1 MIFLPIEYRRDSMND
16 ICEEQVLS
24 DLVVVKRS
32 GQRVSFNGTKIA
44 IAIKKAFDN
53 VDVDISLKKVNKV
66 YEDVL
71 WYIKNNYATRKTIN
85 VEDIQDIIETKLKEN
100 KFYDVYQAFSDYR
113 IKRAASRKA
122 FSIKQQHKFVRA
134 IERIINE
141 NKSVIGKPNDILL
154 DFGKTISCEYT
165 KAYVLDNKFVR
176 AHDDG
181 SIYIHNLDYFNL
193 GNLSSTHLK
202 FDNVIN
208 NNFPLDL
215 IQMAINAKSEIDGEI
230 TLSKFDYILV
240 PELISKFKGE
250 LKNAI
255 EAYLNIEGF
264 CEYVDVS
271 KIEELIDKENT
282 LNINIDVFDSILLNK
297 RVKELIVL
305 AYNTSYKKT
314 IEWLS
319 AGIKQLLL
327 HLNNNFQENKK
338 YSISLGT
345 NDSYEGNLINNC
357 YVKQL
362 LEVDYL
368 ENLTTIFKIRKNNNM
383 ELYNKIVETIE
394 SGKNVAL
401 SFIESSYND
410 DAENEVEY
418 FSNGR
423 RIFENE
429 LYDSRSSIGRMIV
442 ASVSVNMGRL
452 GFEYKN
458 KNLKDFYLEFDGM
471 LELAKNVLLSI
482 FENMGNKYKE
492 NYRFVFNNNILD
504 DDKLENG
511 QKIRKILKKGALN
524 IELVGLFEC
533 VINLEEDLEK
543 QKELLLKILKF
554 ANEKVS
560 KFIDESRLNFIISE
574 TSKSRPLKK
583 LMDLDKAI
591 YGIKKGVSD
600 KPNYSRIDR
609 LFNYKDDI
617 NNDFKY
623 IGKYQKMLSGGCL
636 IEIELPKNISC
647 NKISDMINLAI
658 DSDIGFLK
666 IMVKR

>member
-1 MIFLPIEYRRDSMND
+1 MND

-71 WYIKNNYATRKTIN
+71 CYIKNNYATRKTIN

-240 PELISKFKGE
+240 PELISKFKSE

-282 LNINIDVFDSILLNK
+282 LNINIGVFDSILLNK

-368 ENLTTIFKIRKNNNM
+368 ENLTTIFKIRKNNNI
-383 ELYNKIVETIE
+383 ELYNKIVETIA

-533 VINLEEDLEK
+533 VINLEEDLAK

>member
-1 MIFLPIEYRRDSMND
+1 MND

-71 WYIKNNYATRKTIN
+71 CYIKNNYATRKTIN

-282 LNINIDVFDSILLNK
+282 LNINIGVFDSILLNK
-297 RVKELIVL
+297 RVRELIVL
-305 AYNTSYKKT
+305 AYNASYKKT

-345 NDSYEGNLINNC
+345 NDSYEGNLINSC

-368 ENLTTIFKIRKNNNM
+368 KNLTTIFKIRKNNNI
-383 ELYNKIVETIE
+383 ELYNKIVETIA

-666 IMVKR
+666 MMVKR

>member
-1 MIFLPIEYRRDSMND
+1 MND

-240 PELISKFKGE
+240 PELISRFKSE

-282 LNINIDVFDSILLNK
+282 LNINIGVFDSILLNK
-297 RVKELIVL
+297 RVRELIVL
-305 AYNTSYKKT
+305 AYNASYKKT

-345 NDSYEGNLINNC
+345 NDSYEGNLINSC

-368 ENLTTIFKIRKNNNM
+368 KNLTTIFKIRKNNNI
-383 ELYNKIVETIE
+383 ELYNKIVETIA

-560 KFIDESRLNFIISE
+560 KFIDESRLNFILSE

>member
-1 MIFLPIEYRRDSMND
+1 MND

-240 PELISKFKGE
+240 PELISRFKSE

-282 LNINIDVFDSILLNK
+282 LNINIGVFDSILLNK
-297 RVKELIVL
+297 RVRELIVL
-305 AYNTSYKKT
+305 AYNASYKKT

-394 SGKNVAL
+394 SAKNVAL

-452 GFEYKN
+452 GFENKN

-533 VINLEEDLEK
+533 VINLEEDLAK

>member
-1 MIFLPIEYRRDSMND
+1 MND

-71 WYIKNNYATRKTIN
+71 CYIKNNYATRKTIN

-305 AYNTSYKKT
+305 AYNASYKKT

-345 NDSYEGNLINNC
+345 NDSYEGNLINSC

-368 ENLTTIFKIRKNNNM
+368 KNLTTIFKIRKNNNI

-600 KPNYSRIDR
+600 KTNYSRIDR

-666 IMVKR
+666 MMVKR

>member
-1 MIFLPIEYRRDSMND
+1 MND

-71 WYIKNNYATRKTIN
+71 CYIKNNYATRKTIN

-141 NKSVIGKPNDILL
+141 NKSVIEKPNDILL

-240 PELISKFKGE
+240 PELISKFKSE

-282 LNINIDVFDSILLNK
+282 LNINIGVFDSILLNK

-305 AYNTSYKKT
+305 AYNASYKKT

-533 VINLEEDLEK
+533 VINLEEDLAK

>member
-1 MIFLPIEYRRDSMND
+1 MND

-240 PELISKFKGE
+240 PELISRFKSE

-282 LNINIDVFDSILLNK
+282 LNINIGVFDSILLNK

-383 ELYNKIVETIE
+383 ELYNKIVETIA

-533 VINLEEDLEK
+533 VINLEEDLAK

>member
-1 MIFLPIEYRRDSMND
+1 MND

-71 WYIKNNYATRKTIN
+71 CYIKNNYATRKTIN

-282 LNINIDVFDSILLNK
+282 LNINIGVFDSILLNK
-297 RVKELIVL
+297 RVRELIVL
-305 AYNTSYKKT
+305 AYNASYKKT

-368 ENLTTIFKIRKNNNM
+368 ENLTTIFKIRKNNNI

-533 VINLEEDLEK
+533 VINLEEDLAK

-560 KFIDESRLNFIISE
+560 KFIDESRLNFILSE

>member
-1 MIFLPIEYRRDSMND
+1 MND

-71 WYIKNNYATRKTIN
+71 CYIKNNYATRKTIN

-282 LNINIDVFDSILLNK
+282 LNINIGVFDSILLNK
-297 RVKELIVL
+297 RVRELIVL
-305 AYNTSYKKT
+305 AYNASYKKT

-560 KFIDESRLNFIISE
+560 KFIDESRLNFILSE

>member
-1 MIFLPIEYRRDSMND
+1 MND

-240 PELISKFKGE
+240 PELISRFKSE

-282 LNINIDVFDSILLNK
+282 LNINIGVFDSILLNK
-297 RVKELIVL
+297 RVRELIVL
-305 AYNTSYKKT
+305 AYNASYKKT

-345 NDSYEGNLINNC
+345 NDSYEGNLINSC

-368 ENLTTIFKIRKNNNM
+368 KNLTTIFKIRKNNNI

-560 KFIDESRLNFIISE
+560 KFIDESRLNFILSE

-666 IMVKR
+666 MMVKR

>member
-1 MIFLPIEYRRDSMND
+1 MND

-282 LNINIDVFDSILLNK
+282 LNINIGVFDSILLNK

-452 GFEYKN
+452 GFENKN

-533 VINLEEDLEK
+533 VINLEEDLEN

-560 KFIDESRLNFIISE
+560 KFIDESRLNFILSE

-600 KPNYSRIDR
+600 KPNYFRIDR

>member
-1 MIFLPIEYRRDSMND
+1 MND

-71 WYIKNNYATRKTIN
+71 CYIKNNYATRKTIN

-181 SIYIHNLDYFNL
+181 SIYVHNLDYFNL

-240 PELISKFKGE
+240 PELISRFKSE

-282 LNINIDVFDSILLNK
+282 LNINIGVFDSILLNK
-297 RVKELIVL
+297 RVRELIVL
-305 AYNTSYKKT
+305 AYNASYKKT

-383 ELYNKIVETIE
+383 ELYNKIVETIA

-533 VINLEEDLEK
+533 VINLEEDLAK

-666 IMVKR
+666 IMVKRQFKYDD

>member
-1 MIFLPIEYRRDSMND
+1 MND

-71 WYIKNNYATRKTIN
+71 CYIKNNYATRKTIN

-240 PELISKFKGE
+240 PELISKFKSE

-282 LNINIDVFDSILLNK
+282 LNINIGVFDSILLNK
-297 RVKELIVL
+297 RVRELIVL
-305 AYNTSYKKT
+305 AYNASYKKT

-345 NDSYEGNLINNC
+345 NDSYEGNLINSC

-368 ENLTTIFKIRKNNNM
+368 KNLTTIFKIRKNNSI
-383 ELYNKIVETIE
+383 ELYNKIVETIA

-560 KFIDESRLNFIISE
+560 KFIDESRLNFILSE

-600 KPNYSRIDR
+600 KPNYFRIDR

-666 IMVKR
+666 MMVKR

>member
-1 MIFLPIEYRRDSMND
+1 MND

-32 GQRVSFNGTKIA
+32 GQRVSFNRTKIA

-240 PELISKFKGE
+240 PELISRFKSE

-282 LNINIDVFDSILLNK
+282 LNINIGVFDSILLNK

-533 VINLEEDLEK
+533 VINLEEDLAK

>member
-1 MIFLPIEYRRDSMND
+1 MND

-71 WYIKNNYATRKTIN
+71 CYIKNNYATRKTIN

-240 PELISKFKGE
+240 PELISKFKSE

-282 LNINIDVFDSILLNK
+282 LNINIGVFDSILLNK

-401 SFIESSYND
+401 SFVESSYND

-524 IELVGLFEC
+524 IELGGLFEC
-533 VINLEEDLEK
+533 VINLEEDLAK

>member
-1 MIFLPIEYRRDSMND
+1 MND

-71 WYIKNNYATRKTIN
+71 CYIKNNYATRKTIN

-240 PELISKFKGE
+240 PELISRFKSE

-282 LNINIDVFDSILLNK
+282 LNINIGVFDSILLNK
-297 RVKELIVL
+297 RVRELIVL
-305 AYNTSYKKT
+305 AYNASYKKT

-533 VINLEEDLEK
+533 VINLEEDLAK

-666 IMVKR
+666 IMMKR

>member
-1 MIFLPIEYRRDSMND
+1 MND

-71 WYIKNNYATRKTIN
+71 CYIKNNYATRKTIN

-240 PELISKFKGE
+240 PELISRFKSE

-282 LNINIDVFDSILLNK
+282 LNINIGVFDSILLNK
-297 RVKELIVL
+297 RVRELIVL
-305 AYNTSYKKT
+305 AYNASYKKT

-394 SGKNVAL
+394 SAKNVAL

-452 GFEYKN
+452 GFENKN

-533 VINLEEDLEK
+533 VINLEEDLAK

>member
-1 MIFLPIEYRRDSMND
+1 MND

-240 PELISKFKGE
+240 PELISRFKSE

-297 RVKELIVL
+297 RVRELIVL
-305 AYNTSYKKT
+305 AYNASYKKT

-345 NDSYEGNLINNC
+345 NDSYEGNLINRC

-368 ENLTTIFKIRKNNNM
+368 KNLTTIFKIRKNNNI
-383 ELYNKIVETIE
+383 ELYNKIVETIA

-452 GFEYKN
+452 GFEN

-533 VINLEEDLEK
+533 VINLEEDLAK

-666 IMVKR
+666 MMVKR

>member
-1 MIFLPIEYRRDSMND
+1 MND

-71 WYIKNNYATRKTIN
+71 CYIKNNYATRKTIN

-282 LNINIDVFDSILLNK
+282 LNINIGVFDSILLNK

-305 AYNTSYKKT
+305 AYNASYKKT

-533 VINLEEDLEK
+533 VINLEEDLAK

>member
-1 MIFLPIEYRRDSMND
+1 MND

-71 WYIKNNYATRKTIN
+71 CYIKNNYATRKTIN

-240 PELISKFKGE
+240 PELISRFKSE

-297 RVKELIVL
+297 RVRELIVL
-305 AYNTSYKKT
+305 AYNASYKKT

-345 NDSYEGNLINNC
+345 NDSYEGNLINSC

-401 SFIESSYND
+401 SFVESSYND

-533 VINLEEDLEK
+533 VINLEEDLAK

-666 IMVKR
+666 IMVKRQFKYDD

>member
-1 MIFLPIEYRRDSMND
+1 MND

-71 WYIKNNYATRKTIN
+71 CYIKNNYATRKTIN

-240 PELISKFKGE
+240 PELISKFKSE

-282 LNINIDVFDSILLNK
+282 LNINIGVFDSILLNK
-297 RVKELIVL
+297 RVRELIVL
-305 AYNTSYKKT
+305 AYNASYKKT

-345 NDSYEGNLINNC
+345 NDSYEGNLINSC

-368 ENLTTIFKIRKNNNM
+368 KNLTTIFKIRKNNNI

-560 KFIDESRLNFIISE
+560 KFIDESRLNFILSE

-600 KPNYSRIDR
+600 KTNYSRIDR

-666 IMVKR
+666 MMVKR

>member
-1 MIFLPIEYRRDSMND
+1 MND

-71 WYIKNNYATRKTIN
+71 CYIKNNYATRKTIN

-240 PELISKFKGE
+240 PELISKFKSE

-282 LNINIDVFDSILLNK
+282 LNINIGVFDSILLNK
-297 RVKELIVL
+297 RVRELIVL
-305 AYNTSYKKT
+305 AYNASYKKT

-345 NDSYEGNLINNC
+345 NDSYEGNLINSC

-368 ENLTTIFKIRKNNNM
+368 KNLTTIFKIRKNNNI
-383 ELYNKIVETIE
+383 ELYNKIVETIA

-533 VINLEEDLEK
+533 VINLEEDLAK

-600 KPNYSRIDR
+600 KPNYFRIDR

>member
-1 MIFLPIEYRRDSMND
+1 MND

-71 WYIKNNYATRKTIN
+71 CYIKNNYATRKTIN

-240 PELISKFKGE
+240 PELISKFKSE

-282 LNINIDVFDSILLNK
+282 LNINIGVFDSILLNK
-297 RVKELIVL
+297 RVRELIVL
-305 AYNTSYKKT
+305 AYNASYKKT

-345 NDSYEGNLINNC
+345 NDSYEGNLINSC

-368 ENLTTIFKIRKNNNM
+368 ENLTTIFKIRKNNNI
-383 ELYNKIVETIE
+383 ELYNKIVETIA

-533 VINLEEDLEK
+533 VINLEEDLAK

>member
-1 MIFLPIEYRRDSMND
+1 MND

-71 WYIKNNYATRKTIN
+71 CYIKNNYATRKTIN

-240 PELISKFKGE
+240 PELISRFKSE

-282 LNINIDVFDSILLNK
+282 LNINIGVFDSILLNK
-297 RVKELIVL
+297 RVRELIVL
-305 AYNTSYKKT
+305 AYNASYKKT

-533 VINLEEDLEK
+533 VINLEEDLAK

>member
-1 MIFLPIEYRRDSMND
+1 MND

-71 WYIKNNYATRKTIN
+71 CYIKNNYATRKTIN

-240 PELISKFKGE
+240 PELISKFKSE

-297 RVKELIVL
+297 RVRELIVL
-305 AYNTSYKKT
+305 AYNASYKKT

-401 SFIESSYND
+401 SFVESSYND

>member
-1 MIFLPIEYRRDSMND
+1 MND

-240 PELISKFKGE
+240 PELISKFKSE

-282 LNINIDVFDSILLNK
+282 LNINIGVFDSILLNK

-368 ENLTTIFKIRKNNNM
+368 ENLTTIFKIRKNNNI
-383 ELYNKIVETIE
+383 ELYNKIVETIA

-533 VINLEEDLEK
+533 VINLEEDLAK

>member
-1 MIFLPIEYRRDSMND
+1 MND

-394 SGKNVAL
+394 GGKNVAL
-401 SFIESSYND
+401 SFVESSYND
-410 DAENEVEY
+410 DSENEVEY

-533 VINLEEDLEK
+533 VINLEEDLAK

-636 IEIELPKNISC
+636 IKIELPKNISC

>member
-1 MIFLPIEYRRDSMND
+1 MND

-71 WYIKNNYATRKTIN
+71 CYIKNNYATRKTIN

-240 PELISKFKGE
+240 PELISRFKSE

-345 NDSYEGNLINNC
+345 NDRYEGNLINNC

-533 VINLEEDLEK
+533 VINLEEDLAK

-560 KFIDESRLNFIISE
+560 KFIDESRLNFILSE

>member
-1 MIFLPIEYRRDSMND
+1 MND

-71 WYIKNNYATRKTIN
+71 CYIKNNYATRKTIN

-240 PELISKFKGE
+240 PELISKFKSE

-305 AYNTSYKKT
+305 AYNASYKKT

-345 NDSYEGNLINNC
+345 NDSYEGNLINSC

-368 ENLTTIFKIRKNNNM
+368 KNLTTIFKIRKNNNI
-383 ELYNKIVETIE
+383 ELYNKIVETIA

-666 IMVKR
+666 MMVKR

>member
-1 MIFLPIEYRRDSMND
+1 MIVLPIEYRRDSMND

-71 WYIKNNYATRKTIN
+71 CYIKNNYATRKTIN

-282 LNINIDVFDSILLNK
+282 LNINIGVFDSILLNK

-305 AYNTSYKKT
+305 AYNASYKKT

-345 NDSYEGNLINNC
+345 NDSYEGNLINSC

-368 ENLTTIFKIRKNNNM
+368 KNLTTIFKIRKNNNI
-383 ELYNKIVETIE
+383 ELYNKIVETIA

-666 IMVKR
+666 MMVKR

>member
-1 MIFLPIEYRRDSMND
+1 MND

-71 WYIKNNYATRKTIN
+71 CYIKNNYATRKTIN

-240 PELISKFKGE
+240 PELISKFKSE

-282 LNINIDVFDSILLNK
+282 LNINIAVFDSILLNK
-297 RVKELIVL
+297 RVRELIVL
-305 AYNTSYKKT
+305 AYNASYKKT

-533 VINLEEDLEK
+533 VINLEEDLAK

>member
-1 MIFLPIEYRRDSMND
+1 MND

-71 WYIKNNYATRKTIN
+71 CYIKNNYATRKTIN

-282 LNINIDVFDSILLNK
+282 LNINIGVFDSILLNK

-533 VINLEEDLEK
+533 VINLEEDLAK

-560 KFIDESRLNFIISE
+560 KFIDESRLNFILSE

>member
-1 MIFLPIEYRRDSMND
+1 MND

-71 WYIKNNYATRKTIN
+71 CYIKNNYATRKTIN

-282 LNINIDVFDSILLNK
+282 LNINIGVFDSILLNK
-297 RVKELIVL
+297 RVRELIVL

>member
-1 MIFLPIEYRRDSMND
+1 MND

-71 WYIKNNYATRKTIN
+71 CYIKNNYATRKTIN

-240 PELISKFKGE
+240 PELISKFKSE

-297 RVKELIVL
+297 RVRELIVL
-305 AYNTSYKKT
+305 AYNASYKKT

-345 NDSYEGNLINNC
+345 NDSYEGNLINSC

-368 ENLTTIFKIRKNNNM
+368 KNLTTIFKIRKNNNI
-383 ELYNKIVETIE
+383 ELYNKIVETIA

-560 KFIDESRLNFIISE
+560 KFIDESRLNFILSE

-666 IMVKR
+666 MMVKR

>member
-1 MIFLPIEYRRDSMND
+1 MND

-71 WYIKNNYATRKTIN
+71 CYIKNNYATRKTIN

-240 PELISKFKGE
+240 PELISRFKSE

-305 AYNTSYKKT
+305 AYNASYKKT

-401 SFIESSYND
+401 SFVESSYND

-533 VINLEEDLEK
+533 VINLEEDLAK

>member
-1 MIFLPIEYRRDSMND
+1 MND

-71 WYIKNNYATRKTIN
+71 CYIKNNYATRKTIN

-394 SGKNVAL
+394 SAKNVAL

-533 VINLEEDLEK
+533 VINLEEDLAK

>member
-1 MIFLPIEYRRDSMND
+1 MND

-71 WYIKNNYATRKTIN
+71 CYIKNNYATRKTIN

-240 PELISKFKGE
+240 PELISKFKSE

-282 LNINIDVFDSILLNK
+282 LNINIGVFDSILLNK

-345 NDSYEGNLINNC
+345 NDSYEGNLINSC

-368 ENLTTIFKIRKNNNM
+368 ENLTTIFKIRKNNNI

-666 IMVKR
+666 MMVKR

>member
-1 MIFLPIEYRRDSMND
+1 MND

-71 WYIKNNYATRKTIN
+71 CYIKNNYATRKTIN

-282 LNINIDVFDSILLNK
+282 LNINIGVFDSILLNK

-647 NKISDMINLAI
+647 NKISDIINLAI

-666 IMVKR
+666 MMVKR